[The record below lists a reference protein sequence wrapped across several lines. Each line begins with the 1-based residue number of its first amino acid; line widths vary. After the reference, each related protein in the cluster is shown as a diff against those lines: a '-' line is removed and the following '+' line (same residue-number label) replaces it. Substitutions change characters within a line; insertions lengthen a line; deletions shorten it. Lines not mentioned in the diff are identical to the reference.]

1 MPTRGGIHKV
11 RVTDLDYKNDIKRTI
26 PVTTGGKAGF
36 MCCFG
41 PGGHI
46 FGYDNKGKDM
56 WYCKAWDMWWP
67 WVLKHTAEVLAQLD
81 ITFSHGVYDGPD
93 KENKEPADP
102 TLCFYTKS
110 PQGHTLSYRSRRSLI
125 NFARARR
132 VTHLLVR
139 LQRWFLRLLSLWRS
153 KRLAVAMSMHAR
165 LGCDSGLGR
174 LGEDI
179 LPLVLILATR
189 TTAETY
195 KQAP

>member
-1 MPTRGGIHKV
+1 MPAGGIHKV
-11 RVTDLDYKNDIKRTI
+11 QVTDLDYKNDIKRTI
-26 PVTTGGKAGF
+26 PVTTRGKAGF

-46 FGYDNKGKDM
+46 FGYDGKDM

-67 WVLKHTAEVLAQLD
+67 WVLKHTADVLAQLD
-81 ITFSHGVYDGPD
+81 TTFSHGVYDGPD
-93 KENKEPADP
+93 KEKEPADP

-110 PQGHTLSYRSRRSLI
+110 PGHTLYRSRRSLI
-125 NFARARR
+125 NFTRARR

-153 KRLAVAMSMHAR
+153 KRLAVAMSMHVR

-179 LPLVLILATR
+179 IILVLILATR

>member
-1 MPTRGGIHKV
+1 MPATKRGGIHKV

-46 FGYDNKGKDM
+46 FGYDKGKDM

-110 PQGHTLSYRSRRSLI
+110 PRGHTLSYRRSRRSLI
-125 NFARARR
+125 NFARAHK

-153 KRLAVAMSMHAR
+153 KRLAVAMSLHAR

-179 LPLVLILATR
+179 LPLVLIILATR
-189 TTAETY
+189 TTAGSS
-195 KQAP
+195 

>member
-1 MPTRGGIHKV
+1 
-11 RVTDLDYKNDIKRTI
+11 
-26 PVTTGGKAGF
+26 

-46 FGYDNKGKDM
+46 FGYDGKDM
-56 WYCKAWDMWWP
+56 WYCKAWDMWWL
-67 WVLKHTAEVLAQLD
+67 WVLKHTADVLAQ
-81 ITFSHGVYDGPD
+81 IEISFTHGVWAG
-93 KENKEPADP
+93 DP
-102 TLCFYTKS
+102 ILTVYEKS
-110 PQGHTLSYRSRRSLI
+110 PGHTPRPAPIRRVLL
-125 NFARARR
+125 NYGRACR
-132 VTHLLVR
+132 VTHLLIR

-179 LPLVLILATR
+179 IILVLILSTR
-189 TTAETY
+189 TTAEETY

>member
-81 ITFSHGVYDGPD
+81 TTFSHGVYDGPD
-93 KENKEPADP
+93 KKEPADP

-110 PQGHTLSYRSRRSLI
+110 PGHTLYRSRRSLI

-153 KRLAVAMSMHAR
+153 KRLAIAMSMHAR

-174 LGEDI
+174 LGEDL

-189 TTAETY
+189 TTAGL
-195 KQAP
+195 

>member
-1 MPTRGGIHKV
+1 MPAAGAGGGIHKV
-11 RVTDLDYKNDIKRTI
+11 RVTDLEYKNDIKRTV
-26 PVTTGGKAGF
+26 PVIARGKTRGGF

-46 FGYDNKGKDM
+46 FGHYDRKDM
-56 WYCKAWDMWWP
+56 WYCKAWDMWWL
-67 WVLKHTAEVLAQLD
+67 WVLKNTADVLAQLD

-93 KENKEPADP
+93 KKEPADP
-102 TLCFYTKS
+102 TLCVYTKS
-110 PQGHTLSYRSRRSLI
+110 PQVRTLYRSRRSLL
-125 NFARARR
+125 NFTRARR

-165 LGCDSGLGR
+165 LGSEAGLGA

-179 LPLVLILATR
+179 ILGLILATR
-189 TTAETY
+189 TTAGSS
-195 KQAP
+195 

>member
-1 MPTRGGIHKV
+1 
-11 RVTDLDYKNDIKRTI
+11 
-26 PVTTGGKAGF
+26 

-46 FGYDNKGKDM
+46 FGYYDGKDM
-56 WYCKAWDMWWP
+56 WYCMAWDMWWL
-67 WVLKHTAEVLAQLD
+67 WVLKHTAEVLAQ
-81 ITFSHGVYDGPD
+81 IEVMFTHGDGTIRP
-93 KENKEPADP
+93 N
-102 TLCFYTKS
+102 S
-110 PQGHTLSYRSRRSLI
+110 PQILAVYEHTRRPLRKLL
-125 NFARARR
+125 NFTRARR

-195 KQAP
+195 KQALADTQNVRSELFRDGEAAHDGVD

>member
-1 MPTRGGIHKV
+1 MPTAAGAGGIHKV

-26 PVTTGGKAGF
+26 PVTTVRGKKAGGGF

-93 KENKEPADP
+93 KKEPADP
-102 TLCFYTKS
+102 ILCFYTKS
-110 PQGHTLSYRSRRSLI
+110 PQGHTLYRSRRSLI
-125 NFARARR
+125 NFASARR
-132 VTHLLVR
+132 VTHLLIR

-165 LGCDSGLGR
+165 LGCDSGLGA
-174 LGEDI
+174 LGEDV
-179 LPLVLILATR
+179 LVLILAR
-189 TTAETY
+189 L
-195 KQAP
+195 